1 MKRREFITLL
11 GGAAT
16 AWPLAARAQQGDRV
30 RRIGVLMMYA
40 ESDVQGQG
48 FIAVFGEAL
57 AKLGWKEGH
66 NLRIEYR
73 WATTDRELIQRSAKE
88 LVAIQ
93 PDLILSSSTPTT
105 ASLQQQTRTIPIIF
119 ANIVDPVGSGF
130 VMNLSEPGGN
140 ITGFINFEFSMA
152 GKWLEL
158 LKEIA
163 PRVTRVA
170 ALFNPTA
177 APYADKYLSHFNAAA
192 QATGVAAVAATVR
205 DSPELEPVIAA
216 QAREPNTG
224 LILIPDGFMVAHH
237 ARITAL
243 AARYGLPA
251 VYFFR
256 GFAEAGGLMS
266 YGNDLADNYRR
277 AATYVH
283 RILKGESPSGLPVQL
298 PVKFELVINL
308 KTARALGL
316 DVPWILQQRAD
327 EVIE

>member
-1 MKRREFITLL
+1 MRRREFITLT
-11 GGAAT
+11 GSAAV
-16 AWPLAARAQQGDRV
+16 WPLAARAQQTDRA
-30 RRIGVLMMYA
+30 RRIGVLMMYS
-40 ESDVQGQG
+40 ESDVQVRG

-66 NLRIEYR
+66 NLRTEYR
-73 WATTDRELIQRSAKE
+73 WATPDRELIQRSAKE
-88 LVAIQ
+88 LVALQ

-105 ASLQQQTRTIPIIF
+105 AALQQETRTIPIIF

-130 VMNLSEPGGN
+130 VSNLSKPGGN
-140 ITGFINFEFSMA
+140 ITGFINLEFSMG
-152 GKWLEL
+152 GKWVEL

-170 ALFNPTA
+170 ALVNPAT
-177 APYADKYLSHFNAAA
+177 APYADKYVSHFNAAA
-192 QATGVAAVAATVR
+192 QAIGVAPLAATIR
-205 DSPELEPVIAA
+205 DASELETVIAA
-216 QAREPNTG
+216 QAREPDSG
-224 LILIPDGFMVAHH
+224 IILIPDGFMVAHH

-256 GFAEAGGLMS
+256 SFAETGGLMS
-266 YGNDLADNYRR
+266 YGNDLVDNYRR
-277 AATYVH
+277 AATYVD
-283 RILKGESPSGLPVQL
+283 RILKGESPSGLPVQV